1 MGLFGKSIEPKSSV
15 SRRDFL
21 RVGGLSVVGMSVAEQ
36 AALAKSDRAQRRSC
50 ILVLMTGGPSQYET
64 FDPKPE
70 APIEI
75 RGSIRSIE
83 TAIPGVRFSE
93 GLPRLAGR
101 ANKLAV
107 IRSLNHDASP
117 IHETGYQLLQTG
129 KLSGRGLVQ
138 PHVGSVVSQQLGQR
152 GGIPASVIM
161 PAPLE
166 NTGVQTTRGQEAG
179 FLGESHQSIMDA
191 CLDDA
196 EYSYEDESKSTRRAY
211 GATRIGRLCC
221 RARQLVQA
229 GVRCVTINMF
239 DTLAEQITWDCHAR
253 KPFAPANVFDYRDT
267 LCPQFDQA
275 MAAMLDDLDQNGLL
289 NDTLVVATGEFGRTS
304 KLNENGGRDHWTE
317 AWSGIVAGAGING
330 GQVIGQ
336 TDKYGRNSVDR
347 PVALNELHATICEQV
362 GLDNSA
368 ELTVAEETTQP
379 VSTAQPIG
387 ELFA

>member
-1 MGLFGKSIEPKSSV
+1 MGLFGKSKEPKSSV

-21 RVGGLSVVGMSVAEQ
+21 RVGGLSVVGLSVAEQ
-36 AALAKSDRAQRRSC
+36 AALAKADKAQRRSC
-50 ILVLMTGGPSQYET
+50 ILVMMTGGPSQLET

-93 GLPRLAGR
+93 GLPRLAER
-101 ANKLAV
+101 ANQLAI

-117 IHETGYQLLQTG
+117 IHETGYQFLQTG
-129 KLSGRGLVQ
+129 KLSGRGVIQ
-138 PHVGSVVSQQLGQR
+138 PHFGSVVSQQFGPR
-152 GGIPASVIM
+152 GGVPASVVM
-161 PAPLE
+161 PAPLA

-179 FLGESHQSIMDA
+179 FLGESHQALMDA

-196 EYSYEDESKSTRRAY
+196 EYSYNDESESIRRAY
-211 GATRIGRLCC
+211 GETRIGRLCC
-221 RARQLVQA
+221 RASQLVQA

-239 DTLAEQITWDCHAR
+239 DTLANQLTWDCHAR
-253 KPFAPANVFDYRDT
+253 KPFAPASVFDYRDT

-275 MAAMLDDLDQNGLL
+275 MAALLDDLDQHGLL
-289 NDTLVVATGEFGRTS
+289 NETLVVATGEFGRTA

-317 AWSGIVAGAGING
+317 SWSGIVAGGGVNG
-330 GQVIGQ
+330 GQVIGSS
-336 TDKYGRNSVDR
+336 DKYARSVVDR
-347 PVALNELHATICEQV
+347 PVHLADLHATICEQL
-362 GLDNSA
+362 GLDIST
-368 ELTVAEETTQP
+368 ELTVNEETTQP
-379 VSTAQPIG
+379 ISTASPIG